1 MEKDYL
7 NDDLDSDNESTQKK
21 KNSAGSKR
29 KIGRPSRKSRLTIKR
44 HNWIRDKYYALK
56 KNRHANTL
64 DEMAGLI
71 LSEMLENAPPCFEK
85 LIYEKST
92 ILKVLK
98 SRAWEKK

>member
-1 MEKDYL
+1 MLIQIQRLNKKIEKD
-7 NDDLDSDNESTQKK
+7 KK
-21 KNSAGSKR
+21 SPKKTKGNP
-29 KIGRPSRKSRLTIKR
+29 IGRPSRKSRLTIKR

-85 LIYEKST
+85 RIYEKST